1 MITRRLLKPILL
13 TSLFLQA
20 CGGSVADSNKS
31 GSGQDFDSG
40 IWFAGDPGRAWFIAN
55 ASYESGCLGDG
66 GGGSPSTLFTKSI
79 YTFDGL
85 RLAVEQQKYE
95 DAACSRPIFVR
106 TLQGRPDVIQKL
118 DGGYVSYTMY
128 KDVGLTV
135 HQVYLKARDVELL
148 NKYDIPGPWVPER
161 LNSILHLNEEDV
173 RKKFEAIPAE
183 AGTDSLRA
191 SGLTFLLFPTM
202 SDFVAMAV
210 RNEGPDLI
218 VKSGP
223 GVSSR
228 SAEVRFKR
236 RPL

>member
-1 MITRRLLKPILL
+1 MFTQRLLTTIFLA
-13 TSLFLQA
+13 SMILQA
-20 CGGSVADSNKS
+20 CGG
-31 GSGQDFDSG
+31 GSTPSQDPGSDFDSG
-40 IWFAGDPGRAWFIAN
+40 MWFAGDPGRNWFIAN
-55 ASYESGCLGDG
+55 ASYESGCLGD
-66 GGGSPSTLFTKSI
+66 SASASSFFSRSI

-128 KDVGLTV
+128 TDVGLTV
-135 HQVYLKARDVELL
+135 HQVYLRARDVELL
-148 NKYDIPGPWVPER
+148 NKYEIPGTWEPER
-161 LNSILHLNEEDV
+161 LNSILHLKEDEV
-173 RKKFEAIPAE
+173 RKKFEAIPADSYS
-183 AGTDSLRA
+183 DSLRA
-191 SGLTFLLFPTM
+191 SGLMFLLFPIT
-202 SDFVAMAV
+202 SDFVAMTV

-228 SAEVRFKR
+228 STEVRFKR